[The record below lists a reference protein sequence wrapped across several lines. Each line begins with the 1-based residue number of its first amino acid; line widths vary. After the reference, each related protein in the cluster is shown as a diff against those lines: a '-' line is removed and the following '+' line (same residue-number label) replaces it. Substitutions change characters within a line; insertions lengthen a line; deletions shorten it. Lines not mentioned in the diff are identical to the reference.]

1 MFGNIGPVELI
12 LIAGIALIVI
22 GPEKF
27 PEFAKIAI
35 RTVRDLRGYVTEVK
49 ADINKEMSAVRKEVK
64 SLSRYDPETYIDAL
78 AGTTKEEEKKPASSA
93 ATNQTPT
100 TDATPG
106 AAPSSGAS
114 PTPGTQAGEEPAG
127 GDAVSDGK
135 DVPADKPENPVPER
149 MDYLD

>member
-35 RTVRDLRGYVTEVK
+35 RTVRDLRGYVSEVK

-106 AAPSSGAS
+106 AAPSGGAS

-127 GDAVSDGK
+127 GDASAAQDGPK
-135 DVPADKPENPVPER
+135 NSSNNPTVPER